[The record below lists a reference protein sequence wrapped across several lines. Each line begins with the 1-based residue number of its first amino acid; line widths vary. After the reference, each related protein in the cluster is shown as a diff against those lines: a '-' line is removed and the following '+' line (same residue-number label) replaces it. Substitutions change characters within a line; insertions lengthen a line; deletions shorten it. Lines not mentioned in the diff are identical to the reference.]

1 MRMRVVLQRVK
12 EAAVAID
19 GECVGRIKGGLLLLV
34 GIRTGD
40 TEDDIAY
47 VADKIAVLRIF
58 EDENGKM
65 NRSIQDAGGSVL
77 SVSQFTLYGDVSHGR
92 RPSFIT
98 AARPETA
105 EPLYEAFN
113 NRLRSAGLDVA
124 TGKFGADMQVSLIND
139 GPVTLIVESKKEEQ
153 SR

>member
-1 MRMRVVLQRVK
+1 MRVVLQRVK
-12 EAAVAID
+12 EAAVTID
-19 GECVGRIKGGLLLLV
+19 GKCVGRIRGGLLLLV

-40 TEDDIAY
+40 TEDDVVSI
-47 VADKIAVLRIF
+47 ADKIAVLRIF

-65 NRSIQDAGGSVL
+65 NRSIQDVGGAVL

-139 GPVTLIVESKKEEQ
+139 GPVTLIVESKGEDQ